1 MALRTIDLPSPATL
15 TAAAAALR
23 GAAPGDRVLLVLPAT
38 PDDFASEVRLQV
50 LRREADAGQVQ
61 VGLVTGDADVRQWA
75 RKARIPTFASADK
88 AQGRW
93 RYPKPASSLPSAVW
107 LQPPGVARGWVV
119 PPPYQVGRGLTGPSV
134 VTVGGRTVLDG
145 RTRKRKRHGW
155 LVALGYLVMTVLLA
169 ALGAGLAVVLLP
181 RATVT
186 VTPARTRTVTSIAI
200 TAQTGIDAPDLT
212 NKAVPARVV
221 QARVEGSATAQATG
235 SDFAPAAKATGLVT
249 LINKTAREV
258 RVPQGTTVRTTT
270 GDNVRFRTTG
280 ELTVPAGIVQRA
292 TAPVEAVEPGRG
304 GNVPAST
311 INEVEGS
318 LNLSLRVSN
327 ETPTGG
333 GSVADITVVTQA
345 DKERARGQLQEELQ
359 RQAYSSLGESLRQG
373 EYIPPETVETFTL
386 AETYDRFAGE
396 HADNVGL
403 QLQLLARGTAIDLA
417 GANSLADRTLR
428 DSIPPDHFLLEDSV
442 QLGKPTY
449 NRFDEESVD
458 LTLTASA
465 ETLVPIRTGDIRSLL
480 AGATLADATGILAR
494 NFKLAGPPVITVAPD
509 WLGRLPYIPTRIA
522 VRVLRVQ

>member
-1 MALRTIDLPSPATL
+1 MNLHIIELPSPATL
-15 TAAAAALR
+15 AAATAALR
-23 GAAPGDRVLLVLPAT
+23 GAGPGDRVLLVLPSQS
-38 PDDFASEVRLQV
+38 DDLASEVRLQV

-75 RKARIPTFASADK
+75 HSARIPVFASVDK

-93 RYPKPASSLPSAVW
+93 HYPKPVSALPS
-107 LQPPGVARGWVV
+107 PDVARSFVV
-119 PPPYQVGRGLTGPSV
+119 SPPHQVGRGLTAPSV
-134 VTVGGRTVLDG
+134 VTVGSNTVLDG
-145 RTRKRKRHGW
+145 RTRRRKRRGW
-155 LVALGYLVMTVLLA
+155 LVALGYLVMTVLLVA
-169 ALGAGLAVVLLP
+169 VLGGLGVVLLP
-181 RATVT
+181 RASVT
-186 VTPARTRTVTSIAI
+186 VTPARIRTVISIAI
-200 TAQTGIDAPDLT
+200 TAQTGLDAPDLA
-212 NKAVPARVV
+212 NKTVPARIV
-221 QARVEGSATAQATG
+221 QARVEGFATAQATG
-235 SDFAPAAKATGLVT
+235 SDFAPAAKAAGVVT

-258 RVPQGTTVRTTT
+258 RVPQGTSVRTTT
-270 GDNVRFRTTG
+270 GDNMRFLTTA
-280 ELTVPAGIVQRA
+280 ELTVPAGIGQRA
-292 TAPVEAVEPGRG
+292 TAPVQAVEPGRS

-318 LNLSLRVSN
+318 LNLSLRVTN
-327 ETPTGG
+327 ESPTGG

-359 RQAYSSLGESLRQG
+359 RQAYSSLGDSLRQG
-373 EYIPPETVETFTL
+373 EYIPPETVQTFTL

-428 DSIPPDHFLLEDSV
+428 DSIPPDQFLLEDSV

-449 NRFDEESVD
+449 NRFDQETVD

-494 NFKLAGPPVITVAPD
+494 NFDLAAPPVITVAPD

-522 VRVLRVQ
+522 VRVLRP